1 MQFAWNK
8 KKSELAKKQSAEKTT
23 EAKTTTSNNKQSHKP
38 VKDNAPQVPVYND
51 FKKSSPSLKNVL
63 QKNIANE
70 PDADSKKENKSK
82 KIDKNQP
89 KDIFSNDE
97 LKTAWLKFAE
107 EIKDDMPRMYQV
119 LHNHIPQKENDCDVN
134 IDLDSENQK
143 KEFQEKIKNK
153 LTEYLFKELNNYYID
168 ITINVSGTAK
178 KDFIY
183 TTTDKYTYLT
193 KKNDAVRILKEKFNL
208 DFE

>member
-1 MQFAWNK
+1 M
-8 KKSELAKKQSAEKTT
+8 
-23 EAKTTTSNNKQSHKP
+23 
-38 VKDNAPQVPVYND
+38 
-51 FKKSSPSLKNVL
+51 
-63 QKNIANE
+63 QKNSVSESDGN
-70 PDADSKKENKSK
+70 PDENKYQ

-107 EIKDDMPRMYQV
+107 VIKDDMPRMYQV
-119 LHNHIPQKENDCDVN
+119 LHNHIPKKEGDINV
-134 IDLDSENQK
+134 IVDLDSENQK

-153 LTEYLFKELNNYYID
+153 LTEYLFKELNNYYLD
-168 ITINVSGTAK
+168 VKINISGSTN

-183 TTTDKYTYLT
+183 TATDKYNYLT